1 MIYIYIV
8 YIYIHEAYTILWYTI
23 HQHVPYF
30 TYFSLSY
37 DTTTVIP
44 LGEPE
49 SASLASPFLAD
60 FVMFW
65 LSRQRNWGA
74 KLLKIG
80 TGRMIVHLGWLNN
93 KWTYLLHTYFFEV
106 ILKWRIKLKSSGNVL
121 ITLDLRTR
129 NNIQDLTGWLLNH
142 SMILMMRK
150 DISFTWIFETRM
162 LQQSPT
168 SWQTQQA
175 ATVGATRT
183 SRKTLSSTDEPLLFL
198 GAGWIKLANL
208 WLMEMSFLGLYSVI
222 NKNSQIWRHDYTVFY

>member
-1 MIYIYIV
+1 
-8 YIYIHEAYTILWYTI
+8 
-23 HQHVPYF
+23 
-30 TYFSLSY
+30 
-37 DTTTVIP
+37 
-44 LGEPE
+44 
-49 SASLASPFLAD
+49 
-60 FVMFW
+60 MFW

-106 ILKWRIKLKSSGNVL
+106 ILKWRIKLKSSGKVL